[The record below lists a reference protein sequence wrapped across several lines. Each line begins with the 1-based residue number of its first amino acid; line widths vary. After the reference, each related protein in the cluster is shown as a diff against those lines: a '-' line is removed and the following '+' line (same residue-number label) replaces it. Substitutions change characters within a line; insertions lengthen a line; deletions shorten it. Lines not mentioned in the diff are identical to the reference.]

1 MALIPG
7 FLSSSLQERA
17 LLSEL
22 DDSLTTGFP
31 HFSPVDGQPGQGT
44 ISSHGLAVAVEFRQA
59 MAHGFL
65 VTQGHMFCEGLH
77 EGAVQMVGVVAA
89 TPDTHGGLS
98 LLDSSVE
105 ALLLLEGMYEC
116 GLELLSEDARLP

>member
-1 MALIPG
+1 MIPSQPDLRI
-7 FLSSSLQERA
+7 FLQSRA
-17 LLSEL
+17 SQAKEL
-22 DDSLTTGFP
+22 YHLTDS
-31 HFSPVDGQPGQGT
+31 
-44 ISSHGLAVAVEFRQA
+44 VAVEFRQA

-77 EGAVQMVGVVAA
+77 EGAVQMIGVFAA

-105 ALLLLEGMYEC
+105 ALLLLEGMYEF
-116 GLELLSEDARLP
+116 GLELLSEDARLT